1 MAPAPFLLVRA
12 GGADVWRAT
21 SGRRGGSPGGR
32 VGQDKN
38 PGDRAGAEAKFR
50 RIAEAYEIL
59 SDPERRAAYDA
70 SVAGAARGAG
80 DFAGAAWGAPTQDPF
95 DLFRAFFGGQ
105 DPFQIFGSGQNLF
118 GGFESPF
125 GPAGG
130 AAGPFGGSLMDSMM
144 GGSMLGGSM
153 LGGSMLGGSMLGGS
167 MLGGSLMRPEGGFR
181 AQSTSFSSSSMGAGH
196 GVSRQMSSQ
205 TVISNGRRVTRT
217 TTTVRHPDGTTETT
231 TDEQEE
237 TGLGGYGGGGAGL
250 LGRGGEVM
258 RDDWEGG
265 SGGPWDM
272 RPH

>member
-1 MAPAPFLLVRA
+1 MAGA
-12 GGADVWRAT
+12 GAHPG
-21 SGRRGGSPGGR
+21 GRRGA
-32 VGQDKN
+32 QDKN
-38 PGDRAGAEAKFR
+38 PGDRAGAEAAFK

-70 SVAGAARGAG
+70 SGAGAG

-105 DPFQIFGSGQNLF
+105 DPFQELF
-118 GGFESPF
+118 GGFGAPF

-130 AAGPFGGSLMDSMM
+130 AAGPAVGGSLMDSMLGGSM
-144 GGSMLGGSM
+144 LGGSMLGGSM

-167 MLGGSLMRPEGGFR
+167 MLGGSLMRPGGSYQ
-181 AQSTSFSSSSMGAGH
+181 AQSTSFSSSSVGAGH
-196 GVSRQMSSQ
+196 GMSRQVSSQ

-237 TGLGGYGGGGAGL
+237 TGLGGHGGGSAGL

-258 RDDWEGG
+258 RDDWRGG
-265 SGGPWDM
+265 AGGPWDM

>member
-1 MAPAPFLLVRA
+1 MRTR
-12 GGADVWRAT
+12 GGAGAA
-21 SGRRGGSPGGR
+21 SGRGGGSPGGR
-32 VGQDKN
+32 TGQDKN
-38 PGDRAGAEAKFR
+38 PGDRAGAEAAFK

-70 SVAGAARGAG
+70 SGAGAACGAG
-80 DFAGAAWGAPTQDPF
+80 DFAGTAWGAPTQDPF

-105 DPFQIFGSGQNLF
+105 DPFQIFGRGQDLF
-118 GGFESPF
+118 GGFGSPF

-130 AAGPFGGSLMDSMM
+130 AVGPTLGGSLMDSMLGSSMMGGSMM

-153 LGGSMLGGSMLGGS
+153 MGGS
-167 MLGGSLMRPEGGFR
+167 MLGGSLMRPGGDFQ

-237 TGLGGYGGGGAGL
+237 TGLRGYGGRGAGL
-250 LGRGGEVM
+250 LGHLGEVM
-258 RDDWEGG
+258 RDDLAGG
-265 SGGPWDM
+265 PGGPWDM

>member
-1 MAPAPFLLVRA
+1 MAGA
-12 GGADVWRAT
+12 GAHLG
-21 SGRRGGSPGGR
+21 GGR
-32 VGQDKN
+32 GAQDKN
-38 PGDRAGAEAKFR
+38 PGDRAGAEAAFK

-70 SVAGAARGAG
+70 SGAGAAHGAG

-105 DPFQIFGSGQNLF
+105 DPFQELF
-118 GGFESPF
+118 GGFGAPF

-130 AAGPFGGSLMDSMM
+130 AAGPSVGGSLMD
-144 GGSMLGGSM
+144 
-153 LGGSMLGGSMLGGS
+153 SMLGGS
-167 MLGGSLMRPEGGFR
+167 MLGGSLMRPGGGFE
-181 AQSTSFSSSSMGAGH
+181 AQSTSFSSSSVGAGH
-196 GVSRQMSSQ
+196 GVSRQVSSQ
-205 TVISNGRRVTRT
+205 TVISTGRRVSR

-237 TGLGGYGGGGAGL
+237 TGLGGHGGGSAGL

-258 RDDWEGG
+258 RDDWRGG
-265 SGGPWDM
+265 AGGPWDM